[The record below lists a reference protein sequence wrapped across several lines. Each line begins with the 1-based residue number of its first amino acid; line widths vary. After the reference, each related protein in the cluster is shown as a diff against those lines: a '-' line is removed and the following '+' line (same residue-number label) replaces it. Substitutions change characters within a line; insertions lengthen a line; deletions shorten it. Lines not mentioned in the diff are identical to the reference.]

1 MATTYKNEGFL
12 YIETTSVLETTPFIK
27 GHIIDTYNK
36 LICPGEIPI
45 VINPLYEDI
54 VEQLDEIKF
63 YTPLLKGTS
72 IRIYWYNNEWNISTI
87 DEIYHF
93 VDTITNMAINEQ
105 VNSDLLDKNKVYY
118 ATITDNGA
126 TIILKYTTEKS
137 APVLSLPHLNDDL
150 AFTHHIP
157 LIPFDIEPFE
167 LQNMMKTLHIEELY
181 GLVLFKQTGEQIE
194 LWSKHYY
201 IIKSMEKP
209 DKVSIYT
216 YYFNC
221 LNTYALEE
229 VDEFEIIMIHL
240 LCDINEFTI
249 IFPEHKEK
257 CDSITQKIEEYC
269 YADGH
274 IPEDNTPIKK
284 LTYLLSLNIEEA
296 ISLISPMPSRKN
308 SII

>member
-1 MATTYKNEGFL
+1 MTMATTISYKNEGFL
-12 YIETTSVLETTPFIK
+12 YIAQNKHETKPFIK
-27 GHIIDTYNK
+27 GHIIDTNNK
-36 LICPGEIPI
+36 LICPGEIVPTL
-45 VINPLYEDI
+45 INPEYE
-54 VEQLDEIKF
+54 ELGEIKF

-72 IRIYWYNNEWNISTI
+72 IRIYWYNDVWEVSTI
-87 DEIYHF
+87 DEIYPL

-105 VNSDLLDKNKVYY
+105 VHSDLLDKNKVYY
-118 ATITDNGA
+118 ATITDNGT

-137 APVLSLPHLNDDL
+137 APELHLPHINNDL

-167 LQNMMKTLHIEELY
+167 LQHMMKTLYIDEIY
-181 GLVLFKQTGEQIE
+181 GLVLFKPNGEQIE
-194 LWSKHYY
+194 LWSKYYY
-201 IIKSMEKP
+201 ILKSMEKP
-209 DKVSIYT
+209 DNVSIYT

-229 VDEFEIIMIHL
+229 KDEFEIIMIHL

-257 CDSITQKIEEYC
+257 CDSITKKIDEYC
-269 YADGH
+269 LSE
-274 IPEDNTPIKK
+274 ISK
-284 LTYLLSLNIEEA
+284 LKYLLSLNIEDS